1 MITVSRHAANCINSV
16 FINKI
21 LQKLTLLGHATSD
34 CELGKIPVF
43 KGMRVIITQ
52 NQNKA
57 LSIVNGRIGTV
68 VALERNTL
76 FLKLCNGHIVH
87 IHPVSFQ
94 HQNETVKTAM
104 PFMPAYALTI
114 PKAQGQMLEKCTVW
128 LDSPVLECVGHSSI
142 RFFQKLKI
150 TFNFQ
155 FSTFQF
161 VNIYKNK
168 FRTLIFVF
176 L

>member
-1 MITVSRHAANCINSV
+1 MTNFPESTVITVSRHAANHINSV

-21 LQKLTLLGHATSD
+21 LQESTLLGHVTSN

-76 FLKLCNGHIVH
+76 FLKLRNGCIVY

-94 HQNETVKTAM
+94 HQNERVKTAM

-114 PKAQGQMLEKCTVW
+114 PKAQGQTLEKCIV
-128 LDSPVLECVGHSSI
+128 
-142 RFFQKLKI
+142 
-150 TFNFQ
+150 
-155 FSTFQF
+155 
-161 VNIYKNK
+161 
-168 FRTLIFVF
+168 
-176 L
+176 